1 MIWRVWDFGAV
12 IASEAKQSMS
22 PLAALWIA
30 SSQELL
36 AMTAENVA
44 RAGPYTPFFRF
55 TAVDASTTLS
65 TSSRQAEIS
74 AARIG

>member
-1 MIWRVWDFGAV
+1 
-12 IASEAKQSMS
+12 MS

-44 RAGPYTPFFRF
+44 RAGPYFPYTPFFRF
-55 TAVDASTTLS
+55 TAVEASTTLS
-65 TSSRQAEIS
+65 TSSRQLTIS